1 MLVSIDKERVK
12 LALTKFTHSI
22 TIAVVIGGD
31 VSYDFMS
38 EGSFRP
44 PLHSKPPMG
53 SSSGL
58 SPQTQTQ
65 LMYR

>member
-1 MLVSIDKERVK
+1 LPYVDIHKGIEEQVK
-12 LALTKFTHSI
+12 LALTEFTHNI

-44 PLHSKPPMG
+44 PN
-53 SSSGL
+53 
-58 SPQTQTQ
+58 
-65 LMYR
+65 

>member
-12 LALTKFTHSI
+12 LALTEFTHSI
-22 TIAVVIGGD
+22 TIAVVISGD

-38 EGSFRP
+38 EGTPAALKTPDGFEFWFV
-44 PLHSKPPMG
+44 KPK
-53 SSSGL
+53 
-58 SPQTQTQ
+58 